1 MNRNLHVS
9 GLFVNFN
16 NYSSDRRLHQFVII
30 CCLRVVDIIVRD
42 FEVLRTQYTVHS
54 LRDFNSIY
62 PDTPEIYATV
72 LTTNCTV
79 QHTFICKKKQKCK
92 AILLQAWTGPEGSSR
107 LRLPDFKTIGTWRHI
122 VRLIKSRRIRWA
134 GHVARTEERRGVHK
148 DLVGETW
155 GKETIGETK
164 TQTGG

>member
-9 GLFVNFN
+9 GLFLNFR

-62 PDTPEIYATV
+62 PDTPELYATV

-79 QHTFICKKKQKCK
+79 QHIFICKKKSKNVKQSYYRPGQALRVPVGWGSQISRQSAQEGGKFVSPRHRPSLPPRK
-92 AILLQAWTGPEGSSR
+92 YSWYSFLLEAESTPGP
-107 LRLPDFKTIGTWRHI
+107 
-122 VRLIKSRRIRWA
+122 
-134 GHVARTEERRGVHK
+134 
-148 DLVGETW
+148 
-155 GKETIGETK
+155 
-164 TQTGG
+164 